1 MEAEIQTAEPH
12 NDRDRRGVATGE
24 LSKPC
29 ELKSSDLSQ
38 YVDLWQYFSCGS
50 EVLRDSSRTEE
61 PTSAFRA
68 GKRLVFK
75 RSEHSALRSG
85 VVPPVGH
92 PSTAPGARDPCRRRP
107 AVFRDRWQKPDS
119 VQEDTLLSEAAGKHG
134 VDFIDDEHSGA
145 HTA

>member
-12 NDRDRRGVATGE
+12 NDRDRRGEATGE

-38 YVDLWQYFSCGS
+38 YVDAWQYFSCGS
-50 EVLRDSSRTEE
+50 EVLRDSSLTEE

-68 GKRLVFK
+68 GKR
-75 RSEHSALRSG
+75 
-85 VVPPVGH
+85 
-92 PSTAPGARDPCRRRP
+92 

-134 VDFIDDEHSGA
+134 VDFIDDEHSGGLRSKRQQTSSCLRWA
-145 HTA
+145 DRPCSRGQNPSIPNGDARRARPC